1 MSNNATFP
9 PSLPVEEK
17 IELTTS
23 RDTKRLEMPKKIY
36 VASNDALPLPM
47 VFEGM
52 FEDINFV
59 EQNYSIWIKNDP
71 ISSEIE
77 DEDDDAWEPQEPYR
91 ILLPPYA
98 PVTRGRGQLFPFFTN
113 TFDRSF
119 NEATALIFLPE
130 ITFIGMH
137 VK

>member
-36 VASNDALPLPM
+36 VASNDALSLPM
-47 VFEGM
+47 VFEN
-52 FEDINFV
+52 INFV
-59 EQNYSIWIKNDP
+59 GQNYSIWIKNDP

-77 DEDDDAWEPQEPYR
+77 DEDDDTWELQEPYR

-113 TFDRSF
+113 AFDHSF

-130 ITFIGMH
+130 ITFIGIH
-137 VK
+137 VN